1 MEISDIYITHSDVV
15 DERGACA
22 KEADDKIDNVGI
34 IRLVDHQ
41 GRILPLFVETVS
53 TTLHESLHLLG
64 VQVGSRNL

>member
-34 IRLVDHQ
+34 IRLVDSQ
-41 GRILPLFVETVS
+41 GRILPFVETVA
-53 TTLHESLHLLG
+53 TMLHESLHLLG
-64 VQVGSRNL
+64 VQVGSCNL